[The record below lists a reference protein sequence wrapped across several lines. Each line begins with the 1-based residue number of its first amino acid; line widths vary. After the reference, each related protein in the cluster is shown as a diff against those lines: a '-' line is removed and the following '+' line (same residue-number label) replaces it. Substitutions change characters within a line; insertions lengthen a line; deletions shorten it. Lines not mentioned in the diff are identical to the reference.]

1 MSPIVGRVAFNLGV
15 LLIVLS
21 LIPLPFLPVGSAEF
35 IVDVIALVLSS
46 IFLALVVWSVRRQA
60 RLPGEKPEVKPP
72 PVGEEED

>member
-1 MSPIVGRVAFNLGV
+1 MSPTVGRIAFNIGV

-60 RLPGEKPEVKPP
+60 RLPEKKPGVKSPP
-72 PVGEEED
+72 GGEEK